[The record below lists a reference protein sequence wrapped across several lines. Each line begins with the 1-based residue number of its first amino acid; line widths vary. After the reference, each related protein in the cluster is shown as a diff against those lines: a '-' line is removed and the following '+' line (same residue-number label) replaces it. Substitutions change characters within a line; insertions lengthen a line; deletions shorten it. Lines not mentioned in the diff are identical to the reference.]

1 MNEVDARSRPLWQQD
16 DIVFSSPPE
25 ARTRL
30 QHLLNSG
37 TAAART
43 RTHAR
48 ILLKADEGPDG
59 PHMGDAAIA
68 VAVER
73 SEPTVERV
81 RKRCATQG
89 VEAALV
95 HRPPQ
100 RTKPRTLDGVGEAHL
115 IALACA
121 TPPAGRTRWSLR
133 LLAEQFVTLDCGAPV
148 SHELVR
154 RTLKKTRSSR
164 G

>member
-1 MNEVDARSRPLWQQD
+1 MGAKRYHVSLTAEERARLR
-16 DIVFSSPPE
+16 
-25 ARTRL
+25 RL
-30 QHLLNSG
+30 RSSG

-43 RTHAR
+43 LTHAR
-48 ILLKADEGPDG
+48 ILLKADEGPGG
-59 PHMGDAAIA
+59 PHERDAVIA
-68 VAVER
+68 VAVEV

-81 RKRCATQG
+81 RKRCATEG
-89 VEAALV
+89 VDAALV

-100 RTKPRTLDGVGEAHL
+100 RTKPRTLDGAQEAHL
-115 IALACA
+115 IALACG
-121 TPPAGRTRWSLR
+121 TPPAGRDRWTLR
-133 LLAEQFVTLDCGAPV
+133 LLADRFVALDCGVPV

>member
-1 MNEVDARSRPLWQQD
+1 MPAKRYHVLLTDDERSRLQQM
-16 DIVFSSPPE
+16 
-25 ARTRL
+25 
-30 QHLLNSG
+30 LNSG

-43 RTHAR
+43 LTHAR
-48 ILLKADEGPDG
+48 ILLKADEGPGG
-59 PHMGDAAIA
+59 PHWGDAAIA
-68 VAVER
+68 AAVEV

-81 RKRCATQG
+81 RKRCATEG

-95 HRPPQ
+95 HRSP
-100 RTKPRTLDGVGEAHL
+100 RATTPRTLDGAQEAHL

-121 TPPAGRTRWSLR
+121 TPPEGHARWTLR
-133 LLAEQFVTLDCGAPV
+133 LLAGKFVTLDCGVPV

-154 RTLKKTRSSR
+154 RTLKKTHSSR

>member
-1 MNEVDARSRPLWQQD
+1 MAAKRYHVCLTTEEQG
-16 DIVFSSPPE
+16 
-25 ARTRL
+25 RL

-43 RTHAR
+43 LTHAR
-48 ILLKADEGPDG
+48 ILLKADEAPDG
-59 PHMGDAAIA
+59 LHERDAAIA
-68 VAVER
+68 AAIEV

-81 RKRCATQG
+81 RKRCATEG

-100 RTKPRTLDGVGEAHL
+100 YTKPRTLDGVQEAHL

-121 TPPAGRTRWSLR
+121 TPPAGRKRWSLR

-154 RTLKKTRSSR
+154 RALKKTRLSR

>member
-1 MNEVDARSRPLWQQD
+1 MVAKQYR
-16 DIVFSSPPE
+16 VFLTADE
-25 ARTRL
+25 RTRL
-30 QHLLNSG
+30 QHLLNGG
-37 TAAART
+37 TAAARIL
-43 RTHAR
+43 THAR
-48 ILLKADEGPDG
+48 ILLKADEGPGG
-59 PHMGDAAIA
+59 PHERDTAIAAAIE
-68 VAVER
+68 V

-81 RKRCATQG
+81 RKRCATEG

-100 RTKPRTLDGVGEAHL
+100 RTKPRTLDGAQEAHL

-121 TPPAGRTRWSLR
+121 SPPAGRKRWSLR
-133 LLAEQFVTLDCGAPV
+133 LLAEQFVTLDCGAPI

-154 RTLKKTRSSR
+154 RALKKTRSSR

>member
-1 MNEVDARSRPLWQQD
+1 MAAKRYH
-16 DIVFSSPPE
+16 VFLTAE
-25 ARTRL
+25 ERTRL

-43 RTHAR
+43 LTHAR

-59 PHMGDAAIA
+59 PHERDAAIA
-68 VAVER
+68 AAVEV

-81 RKRCATQG
+81 RMRCATEG
-89 VEAALV
+89 VAAALV
-95 HRPPQ
+95 HRSPHV
-100 RTKPRTLDGVGEAHL
+100 TKPCTLDGAKEAHL
-115 IALACA
+115 IALACSA
-121 TPPAGRTRWSLR
+121 PPAGRARWTLR
-133 LLAEQFVTLDCGAPV
+133 LLAEKFVVLDCGAPV

-154 RTLKKTRSSR
+154 RTLKKTPSSR

>member
-1 MNEVDARSRPLWQQD
+1 MAAKRYHVSLTAEERA
-16 DIVFSSPPE
+16 
-25 ARTRL
+25 RL

-43 RTHAR
+43 LTHAR
-48 ILLKADEGPDG
+48 ILLKADAGPDG
-59 PHMGDAAIA
+59 PHERDAAIA
-68 VAVER
+68 GTLAV

-81 RKRCATQG
+81 RKRCATEG
-89 VEAALV
+89 IEAALV
-95 HRPPQ
+95 HRSPQ
-100 RTKPRTLDGVGEAHL
+100 RTKPRTLDGVQEAHL
-115 IALACA
+115 IALACG
-121 TPPAGRTRWSLR
+121 TPPDGQARWTLR
-133 LLAEQFVTLDCGAPV
+133 LLAGRFVTLDCGVPV